1 MTLPSYVFFF
11 FTSQKEKSNPPKKK
25 IVDDNTLQNIRNKEN
40 QTKGFKKMQ
49 RQKLSKFSPV

>member
-11 FTSQKEKSNPPKKK
+11 YLSEREVKSAKKK